1 MNAVGF
7 FKTHHPDVKC
17 SKDINDFFSNEAIN
31 EVELSMIVSYL
42 EKGVPVISLIS
53 DLYEE
58 GERIGPNIIYS
69 DGLWIWPSYYSV
81 YLKKYPRL
89 TIPDEF
95 IQHVKLNKDKPLGL
109 SLIERKYTQYL
120 LTKLLYIRLATGF
133 KLPEDVDE
141 MVNIRGEV
149 IQCY

>member
-7 FKTHHPDVKC
+7 LKTHDTEVKC
-17 SKDINDFFSNEAIN
+17 SKYITDLFSKEEINGD
-31 EVELSMIVSYL
+31 ELSMIVSYL
-42 EKGVPVISLIS
+42 EKGVPVISTIS
-53 DLYEE
+53 DIYED
-58 GERIGPNIIYS
+58 GERIAPGIIYS
-69 DGLWIWPSYYSV
+69 DSVWIWPAYYSV

-95 IQHVKLNKDKPLGL
+95 IQHVKFNKDKPLSL
-109 SLIERKYTQYL
+109 SLIERKYAQYL

-141 MVNIRGEV
+141 MVNIREEV